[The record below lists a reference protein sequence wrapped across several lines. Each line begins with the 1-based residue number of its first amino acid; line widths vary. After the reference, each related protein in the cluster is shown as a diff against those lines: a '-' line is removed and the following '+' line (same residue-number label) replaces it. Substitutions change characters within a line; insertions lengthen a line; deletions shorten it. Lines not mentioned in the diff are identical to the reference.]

1 MNSSDSEIVASIM
14 QSSGYHRVEQPEN
27 ANVLMFNTCAVRENA
42 EQKVW
47 ERLKKIKSMLDHH
60 PDRRW
65 RQRASVGV
73 LGCMAERLK
82 KKLLETDRLVDFVAG
97 PDAYRDI
104 PNLLN
109 TVESG
114 QKAMNVQLS
123 LDETYADVAPV
134 RYDGNGISAYISIMR
149 GCNNMCSYCVV
160 PFTRGRERSR
170 TLESIVN
177 EVKDLSAKGYREI
190 TLLGQNVNSYWDQ
203 TFSEGSVLCPKRI
216 RAGYVSYPGFNNIYK
231 SRHGSGAR
239 FIDLLDQVSAVD
251 SRIRIRFTSPHP
263 KDFPPQ
269 LLQLIAERP
278 NLCKSLH
285 MPAQSGSTSVLA
297 RMRRGYTREAYMQLI
312 EEAQKTIPG
321 LSISTDIITGFCGET
336 EEEHQETL
344 SLLEEV
350 KFYQA
355 FMYAYSER
363 SHTHAKHNMPDDVPQ
378 EIKSRRLQE
387 IIDTFRKN
395 AAESCLNELG
405 KEHVVLIDG
414 PSKRSSP
421 EMPQLVGRTCT
432 NKLCVW
438 DVKSD
443 ELNLSLAPGDYV
455 KVKVLD
461 ANAATLK
468 VQPLTKLN
476 A

>member
-1 MNSSDSEIVASIM
+1 MCFRGNVAGFSRGVRWNKSFVRTESTKLTSNVDKHERRKLPDGIPSFGEFILQQRQGVGNEVKEQVPQSGKSYFIETYGCQMNSSDSEIVASIM

-109 TVESG
+109 TVERG

-203 TFSEGSVLCPKRI
+203 TFSEGSGV
-216 RAGYVSYPGFNNIYK
+216 
-231 SRHGSGAR
+231 
-239 FIDLLDQVSAVD
+239 
-251 SRIRIRFTSPHP
+251 
-263 KDFPPQ
+263 
-269 LLQLIAERP
+269 
-278 NLCKSLH
+278 
-285 MPAQSGSTSVLA
+285 
-297 RMRRGYTREAYMQLI
+297 
-312 EEAQKTIPG
+312 
-321 LSISTDIITGFCGET
+321 
-336 EEEHQETL
+336 
-344 SLLEEV
+344 
-350 KFYQA
+350 
-355 FMYAYSER
+355 
-363 SHTHAKHNMPDDVPQ
+363 
-378 EIKSRRLQE
+378 
-387 IIDTFRKN
+387 
-395 AAESCLNELG
+395 
-405 KEHVVLIDG
+405 
-414 PSKRSSP
+414 
-421 EMPQLVGRTCT
+421 
-432 NKLCVW
+432 
-438 DVKSD
+438 
-443 ELNLSLAPGDYV
+443 
-455 KVKVLD
+455 
-461 ANAATLK
+461 
-468 VQPLTKLN
+468 
-476 A
+476 

>member
-1 MNSSDSEIVASIM
+1 M
-14 QSSGYHRVEQPEN
+14 QNSGYHRVEQPEI

-47 ERLKKIKSMLDHH
+47 ERLKKIKSMLDNH
-60 PDRRW
+60 PERRW

-104 PNLLN
+104 PNLLKA
-109 TVESG
+109 VESG

-123 LDETYADVAPV
+123 LEETYADVAPV
-134 RYDGNGISAYISIMR
+134 RFDGNGVSAYISIMR

-170 TLESIVN
+170 TLQSIVE
-177 EVKDLSAKGYREI
+177 EVKDLSARGYREI

-203 TFSEGSVLCPKRI
+203 TYAEGS
-216 RAGYVSYPGFNNIYK
+216 GYLPYPGFNNIYK

-239 FIDLLDQVSAVD
+239 FIDLLDKVSAVD

-285 MPAQSGSTSVLA
+285 MPAQSGSSSVLA

-312 EEAQKTIPG
+312 EEAKSTIPG

-336 EEEHQETL
+336 EEEHKETL

-350 KFYQA
+350 KFNQ
-355 FMYAYSER
+355 
-363 SHTHAKHNMPDDVPQ
+363 
-378 EIKSRRLQE
+378 
-387 IIDTFRKN
+387 
-395 AAESCLNELG
+395 
-405 KEHVVLIDG
+405 VVFLPPTAG
-414 PSKRSSP
+414 SVS
-421 EMPQLVGRTCT
+421 G
-432 NKLCVW
+432 
-438 DVKSD
+438 
-443 ELNLSLAPGDYV
+443 
-455 KVKVLD
+455 
-461 ANAATLK
+461 
-468 VQPLTKLN
+468 
-476 A
+476 